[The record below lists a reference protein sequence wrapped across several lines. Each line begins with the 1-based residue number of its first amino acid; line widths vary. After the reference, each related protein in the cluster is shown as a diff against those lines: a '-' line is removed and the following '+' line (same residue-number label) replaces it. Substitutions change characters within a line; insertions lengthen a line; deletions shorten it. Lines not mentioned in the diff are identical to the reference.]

1 MIIVRT
7 IIDSFTPC
15 FYSEITSL
23 LRHHC
28 NVSTT
33 WFIFVDLSSLG
44 GVTDPPRVLPE
55 TSNPLFL
62 SHGNLAISLGLGCP
76 THPHLAHANSLA
88 RNLTASGVATSQ
100 TNSASNLAYP
110 TNPRTSVYDAYYP
123 PLGPST
129 ISGSVDASGFATG
142 WTWD

>member
-1 MIIVRT
+1 MVIVRT

-62 SHGNLAISLGLGCP
+62 SHGNLAISLGLGGP

-100 TNSASNLAYP
+100 TMLSDMAK
-110 TNPRTSVYDAYYP
+110 TFD
-123 PLGPST
+123 PLGWLSPT
-129 ISGSVDASGFATG
+129 IMKLKQLMQQYGN
-142 WTWD
+142 